1 MSEQNELFLEARK
14 KSNPIE
20 KDWYSNRIVRGSA
33 TFDTIQI
40 LRDRPIK
47 HKKLIG
53 KLIDMHVS
61 NPYKYLKDM
70 EKRNLIGINNKRV
83 ELTDKGLLL
92 YTAAVLGLSPL
103 SFMILSFAQ
112 HHVSGAGFFIK
123 NYKEYNPIGQP
134 QLPKRHMRDAF
145 TQLVKKGFVVRMNY
159 PGVYTI
165 PKKVMER
172 LSKYDDILSK
182 SEELT
187 RYAME
192 L

>member
-1 MSEQNELFLEARK
+1 MSKQKEVLHTKPERSLIGK
-14 KSNPIE
+14 GWTSNT
-20 KDWYSNRIVRGSA
+20 IVYGSA
-33 TFDTIQI
+33 TFEAVKI
-40 LRDRPIK
+40 LKDRSVTQGYLA
-47 HKKLIG
+47 KKLT
-53 KLIDMHVS
+53 KLHKT
-61 NPYKYLKDM
+61 NPHREIIEM
-70 EKRNLIGINNKRV
+70 EKRNIITRNDKKI

-103 SFMILSFAQ
+103 SFMILSFAE

-134 QLPKRHMRDAF
+134 QLPKRHLRDAF
-145 TQLVKKGFVVRMNY
+145 TQLVKKGFVVRMNH

-192 L
+192 I